1 MVSKK
6 IFNGIK
12 KFF

>member
-1 MVSKK
+1 MADRAKK

-12 KFF
+12 